1 MKSITKTV
9 GIVAAGALLLSG
21 CAAGTP
27 QTEETAGGDTAARGA
42 LLTIG
47 QLGDLASWDPS
58 QAHVGHALV
67 PYQLVYDT
75 LILRE
80 PDGELSPML
89 ATEWSYNDDRTVL
102 TWICARRHRSRMASR
117 STPRR
122 WWPTSSTSRRATVA
136 RQCS

>member
-1 MKSITKTV
+1 MNSMTKKV
-9 GIVAAGALLLSG
+9 SLVAVGALLLTG

-27 QTEETAGGDTAARGA
+27 AAEESPNGDGVARGA

-47 QLGDLASWDPS
+47 QLGDVASWDPS

-89 ATEWSYNDDRTVL
+89 ATEWSYNDDRPVL
-102 TWICARRHRSRMASR
+102 TLDLRDDVTFSDGE
-117 STPRR
+117 PF
-122 WWPTSSTSRRATVA
+122 
-136 RQCS
+136 

>member
-1 MKSITKTV
+1 MTAPHGAHCSRSASSAMSPR
-9 GIVAAGALLLSG
+9 GI
-21 CAAGTP
+21 
-27 QTEETAGGDTAARGA
+27 
-42 LLTIG
+42 
-47 QLGDLASWDPS
+47 PS

-102 TWICARRHRSRMASR
+102 TWICATTSPSPMASR

-122 WWPTSSTSRRATVA
+122 
-136 RQCS
+136 